1 MVPGSLIRL
10 DVVSW
15 PPGLVVRA
23 ADALERSLMCV
34 GVFSVVSLYVEICV
48 LSASQLDQIL
58 TWDNKPII
66 AAQ

>member
-1 MVPGSLIRL
+1 MRKWQSAGRGFMWFSRL
-10 DVVSW
+10 YKY
-15 PPGLVVRA
+15 A
-23 ADALERSLMCV
+23 EALERSLMCV

>member
-1 MVPGSLIRL
+1 MWFSRL
-10 DVVSW
+10 YKY
-15 PPGLVVRA
+15 A
-23 ADALERSLMCV
+23 EALERSLMCV